1 MKKYGAPSVKKAFAI
16 LNAIASS
23 RQGFGV
29 SELAKKLKMAKS
41 TVHGMTSA
49 LEELGAV
56 MRHPRT
62 KKYKLGFTLLEIGRS
77 AYSQIDLKTAA
88 RPVTVD
94 LMEKTRTS
102 IFLGI
107 LNGDHVTILDIVEAR
122 QDLNITAPV
131 GSSIPLF
138 AGAVGKVFL
147 AFMEQEQADR
157 MIQSKKL
164 PRFTD
169 KSISD
174 PQRYRRELEQVREQ
188 GYAVDD
194 EEYIMGVRAV
204 ASPLM
209 ELGQL
214 QSAIWAVG
222 FKTSLDDERMQA
234 LAEDTCQA
242 AKTISR
248 RIQEQLMGNGR
259 NGEEIVASNKKN

>member
-16 LNAIASS
+16 LNAISSS
-23 RQGFGV
+23 RKGLGV

-56 MRHPRT
+56 MRDPRT

-88 RPVTVD
+88 RPVTED

-107 LNGDHVTILDIVEAR
+107 LNWDHVTILDIVEAR

-131 GSSIPLF
+131 GSNIPLF
-138 AGAVGKVFL
+138 AGAVGKVIL
-147 AFMEQEQADR
+147 ASMEEEQATK
-157 MIQSKKL
+157 IINSKGL

-169 KSISD
+169 NSIVD
-174 PQRYRRELEQVREQ
+174 PALYHKELKQVREK

-209 ELGQL
+209 GLGQL
-214 QSAIWAVG
+214 RSAIWAVG
-222 FKTSLDDERMQA
+222 FKASLDDVHMKT
-234 LAEDTCQA
+234 LAGETHKA

-248 RIQEQLMGNGR
+248 RIQEQLMGKR
-259 NGEEIVASNKKN
+259 

>member
-16 LNAIASS
+16 LNAISSS
-23 RQGFGV
+23 REGLGV

-49 LEELGAV
+49 LEELGAA
-56 MRHPRT
+56 MRDPRT

-88 RPVTVD
+88 RPVTEA

-102 IFLGI
+102 VFLGI
-107 LNGDHVTILDIVEAR
+107 LNWDHVTILDTVEAR

-131 GSSIPLF
+131 GSTIPLF

-147 AFMEQEQADR
+147 ASMEQEQASR
-157 MIQSKKL
+157 IISSKGL

-169 KSISD
+169 NSIVD
-174 PQRYRRELEQVREQ
+174 PELYYKELKQVREK
-188 GYAVDD
+188 GYAFDD

-209 ELGQL
+209 GLGQL
-214 QSAIWAVG
+214 RSAIWAVG
-222 FKTSLDDERMQA
+222 FKASLDDIKMKTIADETYR
-234 LAEDTCQA
+234 A

-248 RIQEQLMGNGR
+248 RIQEQLRGGR
-259 NGEEIVASNKKN
+259 

>member
-1 MKKYGAPSVKKAFAI
+1 
-16 LNAIASS
+16 
-23 RQGFGV
+23 V

-56 MRHPRT
+56 MRDPRT

-88 RPVTVD
+88 RPVTEA

-102 IFLGI
+102 VFLGI
-107 LNGDHVTILDIVEAR
+107 LNWDHVTILDTVEAR

-131 GSSIPLF
+131 GSTIPLF

-147 AFMEQEQADR
+147 ASMEQEQASR
-157 MIQSKKL
+157 IISSMGL
-164 PRFTD
+164 PRFTEN
-169 KSISD
+169 SIVD
-174 PQRYRRELEQVREQ
+174 PELYYKELKQVREK
-188 GYAVDD
+188 GYAFDD

-209 ELGQL
+209 GLGQL
-214 QSAIWAVG
+214 RSAIWAVG
-222 FKTSLDDERMQA
+222 FKASLDDSRMKTIA
-234 LAEDTCQA
+234 HETHMA
-242 AKTISR
+242 ASTISR
-248 RIQEQLMGNGR
+248 RIQEQLRGGR
-259 NGEEIVASNKKN
+259 